1 MTVKGGAEVNN
12 GGVANVELKIGDNV
26 IADVTEVPFEY
37 TYTFPEDQQ
46 TGELTIVTGDKG
58 ALASDEIVVT
68 LTRTETTDPADGT
81 FTDARDGHVYK
92 IVTIGEQTWMA
103 ENLAWLPKVNK
114 PEAAGLRDGL
124 QYYFVLNY
132 DGEDVATA
140 KSTAEYAKYGVLYNW
155 YAAMGADN
163 AEGIPEDQNP
173 SSVQG
178 PCPEGWH
185 IPAKAEWQELVDF
198 VASELEPVQ
207 GNGWYN
213 EIDYVWVYE
222 EGLKNVWSALAG
234 LEGWAE
240 SSMSSE
246 NPDLENGPRDSYGF
260 NAVPSGMCWQ
270 TGAFGQNK
278 TDVSFWMPHMQSYG
292 GAAITFTNN
301 GYLPDFSK
309 SGLSQYRGYSVRC
322 VKD

>member
-1 MTVKGGAEVNN
+1 MLKKIYNN
-12 GGVANVELKIGDNV
+12 QGVRLLG
-26 IADVTEVPFEY
+26 
-37 TYTFPEDQQ
+37 
-46 TGELTIVTGDKG
+46 LT
-58 ALASDEIVVT
+58 LAQV
-68 LTRTETTDPADGT
+68 
-81 FTDARDGHVYK
+81 
-92 IVTIGEQTWMA
+92 
-103 ENLAWLPKVNK
+103 
-114 PEAAGLRDGL
+114 
-124 QYYFVLNY
+124 Y

-140 KSTAEYAKYGVLYNW
+140 KSTEEYAKYGVLYNW